1 MEEETCPGKTGR
13 TGVDMFI
20 PEMSGVAGANGWLI
34 ALTGDGVGA
43 GVAAG
48 VEGLEP

>member
-1 MEEETCPGKTGR
+1 MEEETWPGKTGR
-13 TGVDMFI
+13 AGVEMFI

-34 ALTGDGVGA
+34 ALTGDGVGT